1 MLSWD
6 HVPWNFRTQNSR
18 SKNVFS
24 KSFNPKS
31 SWILINPESFPRCR
45 LQRNR
50 KKEPKGIFRPL
61 RILNAQ
67 KLKILNARKF
77 LVPET
82 FAHGY
87 RKFISKFFWTRT
99 LSIFKLLK
107 DVPCHAVS
115 FLGTD
120 VIEATFENQRKWR
133 QRCNPNP
140 TLWINS
146 IQCYKK

>member
-1 MLSWD
+1 MQ
-6 HVPWNFRTQNSR
+6 TT
-18 SKNVFS
+18 
-24 KSFNPKS
+24 
-31 SWILINPESFPRCR
+31 
-45 LQRNR
+45 
-50 KKEPKGIFRPL
+50 KKQKKGTKGISFRPL
-61 RILNAQ
+61 RILNAE

-99 LSIFKLLK
+99 LSIFKLLR
-107 DVPCHAVS
+107 DVSCHAVS
-115 FLGTD
+115 FWGSD

-140 TLWINS
+140 TLRINS
-146 IQCYKK
+146 IQCYNKTNGLLWLASLVIDGWWDHVIKGIILQAC

>member
-1 MLSWD
+1 MQ
-6 HVPWNFRTQNSR
+6 TT
-18 SKNVFS
+18 
-24 KSFNPKS
+24 
-31 SWILINPESFPRCR
+31 
-45 LQRNR
+45 
-50 KKEPKGIFRPL
+50 KKQKKGTKGISFRPL

-146 IQCYKK
+146 IQCYNKNNGLLWLASLVIDGWWDHVIKGIILQAC

>member
-1 MLSWD
+1 MQ
-6 HVPWNFRTQNSR
+6 TT
-18 SKNVFS
+18 
-24 KSFNPKS
+24 
-31 SWILINPESFPRCR
+31 
-45 LQRNR
+45 
-50 KKEPKGIFRPL
+50 KKQKKGTKGILFRPL
-61 RILNAQ
+61 RILNAK
-67 KLKILNARKF
+67 KLKFLNARKF

-133 QRCNPNP
+133 QRCSPNP

-146 IQCYKK
+146 IQCYNKNDGLLWLTSLVIDGWWDHVIKGIILQAC